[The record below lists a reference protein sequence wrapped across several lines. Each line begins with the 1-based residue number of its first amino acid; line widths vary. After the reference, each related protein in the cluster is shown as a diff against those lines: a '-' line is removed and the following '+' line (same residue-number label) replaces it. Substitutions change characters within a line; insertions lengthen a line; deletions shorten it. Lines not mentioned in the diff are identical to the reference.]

1 MKQNRKTTILLV
13 GFVLLA
19 LIICGVIGYI
29 NDSGRVFP
37 NTAETDNAIPTDTP
51 TPAEIDLVYCSTPAS
66 LCVISFGS
74 DNADNMLIVMR
85 NSIPGLTA
93 FYAKINQP
101 EVSNLYSCQ
110 KVQFTS
116 DVYYC
121 LGKQILNGTMVTM
134 NVYSRNDDRLVAS
147 GDLLVSL
154 EATPVPVATKKPT
167 ATMAPSATRSPTVTP

>member
-1 MKQNRKTTILLV
+1 MNQNRKTTILMV

-37 NTAETDNAIPTDTP
+37 NRAATDDALPTDI
-51 TPAEIDLVYCSTPAS
+51 PAAIDLVYCSTPAN
-66 LCVISFGS
+66 LCVTSFGS
-74 DNADNMLIVMR
+74 DNANNMLIVMR
-85 NSIPGLTA
+85 NSIPGLTE
-93 FYAKINQP
+93 FYAKINQTETP
-101 EVSNLYSCQ
+101 NLYSCQ

-121 LGKQILNGTMVTM
+121 LGKQIPDGTMVIM
-134 NVYSRNDDRLVAS
+134 DVYSKNDDRLVAS

-154 EATPVPVATKKPT
+154 EATPLPVFTKVPTGATST
-167 ATMAPSATRSPTVTP
+167 ANP